1 MNLLLLIA
9 LLILL
14 HLVTSM
20 IQLKLAL
27 TQHLLQS
34 LVLLKKELINA
45 QESFS
50 FSGPLAPDYPRRDAI
65 FDAPVLNFWQ
75 YVAHSL
81 Q

>member
-1 MNLLLLIA
+1 MKLLLLLA

-14 HLVTSM
+14 QLVTSM

-27 TQHLLQS
+27 SQHLVQS
-34 LVLLKKELINA
+34 LVLLNKELINA

-50 FSGPLAPDYPRRDAI
+50 FPGPLSPNYPRRDAI
-65 FDAPVLNFWQ
+65 FDTPVLNFRQ
-75 YVAHSL
+75 YVPHSL